1 MRLAAATALVVAVVA
16 APAAVGAKP
25 NPDAILAKRGL
36 ARSVQIG
43 ALSQEDADA
52 YSAEVDRAVS
62 VIRNLGG
69 ARESN
74 LRGVLHDVAVQ
85 WRAYSAARALTL
97 FSMLATNTTY
107 FGNRAAPT
115 ATTDIA
121 DADGIVYR
129 FFPGHGF
136 QFHPLANAGALNSA
150 VAAKDADKAGTL
162 ATALLARATTG
173 PGGALTWEYEFP
185 YGGGKPPWTSGMAQ
199 AVMAQAFA
207 RTETLTQDPSDT
219 ETARAAFRAIP
230 GTLVRQLPSGPWIRL
245 YSFDGTPVLNAQ
257 LQSAISVGDY
267 ATATGDPAA
276 AALAAGLQA
285 SAEALLPRFDTG
297 YWSLYSLGG
306 PESPLDYHT
315 YVVSLLKK
323 LAQRNPD
330 DPVWADAAARFQLYE
345 TQPPIVKPGTPP
357 ASPQTLYS
365 RPADGY
371 RDTARIPLW
380 LSKISRVTVTAGG
393 HSTSLTLG
401 RGNHVLT
408 WSPGLLLRPGS
419 YAPRVTAVDLAK
431 NAATVDLPP
440 IEVQWDTKPPAIDAS
455 VAGRTL
461 RWQAQD
467 PGTPWLDLRVLL
479 QRGSSHRRLL
489 LGYRGLAGRATLR
502 LPPGSWHGVLLATN
516 TAGKTARTDLGTLSG
531 A

>member
-1 MRLAAATALVVAVVA
+1 MRSALAAALAVALAAVPSGVA
-16 APAAVGAKP
+16 ARP

-36 ARSVQIG
+36 DRALQIG
-43 ALSQEDADA
+43 ALTPENADS
-52 YSAEVDRAVS
+52 YRAEVDRAVA

-69 ARESN
+69 AREAN
-74 LRGVLHDVAVQ
+74 LRGVLHDVAAQ

-115 ATTDIA
+115 TKTDIT

-150 VAAKDADKAGTL
+150 VAAKDADRAGTL
-162 ATALLARATTG
+162 ATALLARATTE

-185 YGGGKPPWTSGMAQ
+185 FGGGKPPWTSGMAQ
-199 AVMAQAFA
+199 AVMAQAFS
-207 RTETLTQDPSDT
+207 RTETLTGDPSDT

-230 GTLVRQLPSGPWIRL
+230 RALVRQLPSGPWIRL

-276 AALAAGLQA
+276 ATLATGLQA

-323 LAQRNPD
+323 LAQRNPT
-330 DPVWADAAARFQLYE
+330 DPVWAGAAARFELYT
-345 TQPPIVKPGTPP
+345 TQPPIVRPGAPPGT
-357 ASPQTLYS
+357 LFS

-371 RDTARIPLW
+371 RDVAHIPLW
-380 LSKISRVTVTAGG
+380 LSKISRVTVAAGG
-393 HSTSLTLG
+393 RSTSLTLS

-408 WSPGLLLRPGS
+408 WSPGSLRPGS
-419 YAPRVTAVDLAK
+419 YAARLTAVDLAK

-440 IEVQWDTKPPAIDAS
+440 IEVAWDTKPPTIDAS
-455 VAGRTL
+455 VAGRIL
-461 RWQAQD
+461 QWQAQD
-467 PGTPWLDLRVLL
+467 AGTPWLDLRVLL
-479 QRGSSHRRLL
+479 QSGSRHRRLL
-489 LGYRGLAGRATLR
+489 LGHRGLAGRATLR
-502 LPPGSWHGVLLATN
+502 LPPGPWHGVLLATN
-516 TAGKTARTDLGTLSG
+516 TAGKTARVDLGTLSG

>member
-1 MRLAAATALVVAVVA
+1 MRLAAAAAIVAAVVA

-25 NPDAILAKRGL
+25 NPDATLAKRGL

-43 ALSQEDADA
+43 ALSAEDADA
-52 YSAEVDRAVS
+52 YRAEVDRAVS

-69 ARESN
+69 ARETN

-85 WRAYSAARALTL
+85 WQAYSEARALTL
-97 FSMLATNTTY
+97 FSMLATNTTW

-115 ATTDIA
+115 TKTDTT

-136 QFHPLANAGALNSA
+136 QFHPLANAGALNAA
-150 VAAKDADKAGTL
+150 VAAKDADRAGTL

-199 AVMAQAFA
+199 AVMAQAFS
-207 RTETLTQDPSDT
+207 RTETLTGDPADT

-245 YSFDGTPVLNAQ
+245 YSFDGAAVLNAQ

-267 ATATGDPAA
+267 ATATGDPDAA
-276 AALAAGLQA
+276 GLAAGLQA

-306 PESPLDYHT
+306 PESPLEYHT

-330 DPVWADAAARFQLYE
+330 DPAWAAAAVRFQLYE
-345 TQPPIVKPGTPP
+345 TQPPVVKPGSPP
-357 ASPQTLYS
+357 ATLYP

-393 HSTSLTLG
+393 RSTSLTLS

-408 WSPGLLLRPGS
+408 WSPGSSLEPGS
-419 YAPRVTAVDLAK
+419 YPARVTAVDLAK
-431 NAATVDLPP
+431 NAATTDLPP
-440 IEVQWDTKPPAIDAS
+440 IEIQWDTKPPVIDAS
-455 VAGRTL
+455 AVGRRL
-461 RWQAQD
+461 QWQAQD

-489 LGYRGLAGRATLR
+489 LGHRGLAGRTTLR
-502 LPPGSWHGVLLATN
+502 VPPGAWRGVLVARN
-516 TAGKTARTDLGTLSG
+516 SAGKAARVDLGTLSR